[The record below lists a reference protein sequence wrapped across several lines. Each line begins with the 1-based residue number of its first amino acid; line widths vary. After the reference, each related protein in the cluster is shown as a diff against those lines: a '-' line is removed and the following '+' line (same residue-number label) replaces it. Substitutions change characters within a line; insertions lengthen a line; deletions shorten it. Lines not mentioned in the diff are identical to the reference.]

1 MSTKISR
8 PIGLLFAVLAIAT
21 PGCAVAQPEAPAG
34 AALSPPLVVNVDAE
48 NPPFMSSRGGYAVGL
63 YPAILRVA
71 LARCHDNVHVE
82 AKPWKRAFAEIDKGL
97 AGIGGLY
104 KNAERL
110 ARYDLVLVGGAALPA
125 DVAAR
130 SSDAGI
136 NVFQSY
142 GMSETCGGCVIDGL
156 ALPGVQVA
164 IGQAGRVSIGG
175 PVVFSGY
182 RGDPQETAAALVE
195 GRLLTN
201 DRGEWLAA
209 PDGEPRLRILG
220 RMDDVV
226 ISGGVNVDLAGVQ
239 RAVDGLGRGETAVI
253 GVPDDEWGA
262 RVTLVVTGSAP
273 DLAWWQDALRP
284 VLEAP
289 ALPRRLLRLASL
301 PRTRSGKVDR
311 QRLRELALAAE

>member
-130 SSDAGI
+130 SSDVGI

-284 VLEAP
+284 VLGAP

-311 QRLRELALAAE
+311 QRLRELALAAD